1 MTRFTTAVSRS
12 APVRTLCGGSCPL
25 TDARGQ
31 SFPGR
36 RAKEVC
42 VAGPGDLL
50 MRKRKHLTNKT
61 AEAGLVFPDPS
72 PIPLSA

>member
-1 MTRFTTAVSRS
+1 MYDGGQSKRSR
-12 APVRTLCGGSCPL
+12 AHARLRIRPL
-25 TDARGQ
+25 TNARGQ
-31 SFPGR
+31 SLLGR

-50 MRKRKHLTNKT
+50 MRKRKHLVNKT
-61 AEAGLVFPDPS
+61 VETGLVFPDPA